1 METQVPD
8 PSIPH
13 HPVLYQEI
21 LTALAPFSPGKY
33 VDGTLG
39 AGGHAFGL
47 LQGSSPAGELL
58 GIDLDPVAL
67 DLASRHLKEFG
78 SRVHL
83 IHGSYSDLSQHLN
96 QVGWQHID
104 GVVLDLGVSSMQLD
118 RPEKG
123 FSFRQDAP
131 LDMRFNP
138 SAPQTGAELLN
149 GLDEAEINRIL
160 WEYGEEQQA
169 RRITRA
175 IIQNRPIQT
184 TGQLANI
191 IEKAIGRRGAIH
203 PATRTFQALRIAVN
217 GELDNLR
224 EVLPQIVEALGIGGR
239 AAIISFHS
247 LEDRIVKHFFQTESK
262 DCICPP
268 EQPTCTCNHRATLRL
283 LTRHPLE
290 ASEQEKKENPRARSA
305 KLRITERI

>member
-1 METQVPD
+1 MDNPTV
-8 PSIPH
+8 PH

-21 LTALAPFSPGKY
+21 LTALAPFSPGSY

-47 LQGSSPAGELL
+47 LQSSIPAGELL

-67 DLASRHLKEFG
+67 DLAGQRLKEFG

-83 IHGSYSDLSQHLN
+83 VHGSYSDLLQHLKN
-96 QVGWQHID
+96 LGWQHIN
-104 GVVLDLGVSSMQLD
+104 GIVLDLGVSSMQLD

-149 GLDEAEINRIL
+149 GLDEAEITRIL

-175 IIQNRPIQT
+175 IIQNRPILT
-184 TGQLANI
+184 TGQLAAI
-191 IEKAIGRRGAIH
+191 IEKAIGRRGSIH

-217 GELDNLR
+217 AELDNLQ
-224 EVLPQIVEALGIGGR
+224 EVLPQIVEALEPGGR

-247 LEDRIVKHFFQTESK
+247 LEDRIVKHFFQHESK

-268 EQPTCTCNHRATLRL
+268 EQPACTCGHRASLKI
-283 LTRHPLE
+283 LTRHPVE
-290 ASEQEKKENPRARSA
+290 ASEQEKTENPRARSA
-305 KLRITERI
+305 KLRIVERI

>member
-1 METQVPD
+1 MDNPTV
-8 PSIPH
+8 PH

-21 LTALAPFSPGKY
+21 LTALAPFSPGRY

-47 LQGSSPAGELL
+47 LLSSAPFGELL

-67 DLASRHLKEFG
+67 DLASQRLKEFG
-78 SRVHL
+78 NRVHL
-83 IHGSYSDLSQHLN
+83 VHGSYSDLPQHLKN
-96 QVGWQHID
+96 TGWQQIN
-104 GVVLDLGVSSMQLD
+104 GIVLDLGVSSMQLD

-149 GLDEAEINRIL
+149 GLDEAEITRIL

-175 IIQNRPIQT
+175 IIQNRPILT
-184 TGQLANI
+184 TGQLAAI

-217 GELDNLR
+217 AELDNLQ
-224 EVLPQIVEALGIGGR
+224 EVLPQIVEALEPGGR

-247 LEDRIVKHFFQTESK
+247 LEDRIVKHFFQQESK

-268 EQPTCTCNHRATLRL
+268 EQPTCTCGHRASLKI
-283 LTRHPLE
+283 LTRHPVE

-305 KLRITERI
+305 KLRIVERI